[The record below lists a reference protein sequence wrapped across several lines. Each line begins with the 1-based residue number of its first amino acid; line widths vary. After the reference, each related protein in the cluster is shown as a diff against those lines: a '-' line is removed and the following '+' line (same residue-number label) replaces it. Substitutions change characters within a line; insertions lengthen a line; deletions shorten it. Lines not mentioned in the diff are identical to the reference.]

1 MHKLTLY
8 LCLSINYRSFNS
20 VIMKRKLLTQPIH
33 WLYRGIFL
41 YMFLFIPILL
51 TAQQSSLDFCATEDI
66 ITDNSIYSFSDNISD
81 LNNFPERTFNVYF
94 WELRESDGDSRVK
107 LQDEDFIRNI
117 NNLNQEFA
125 NSKICFNL
133 KGHDVILSD
142 EYHLHNPVRLNDII
156 NYAKSKGKY
165 MENAINV
172 YVFFP
177 TRGSGVKTENGLGV
191 GKFQFKDNARSG
203 ILVHEVG
210 HFLGLE
216 HTFRGWIS
224 DDCENPI
231 NHQYGDY
238 LEYNAEYRGDYVVDT
253 NPVPNFYEEQVEYGI
268 KALSRAGFNSSEVK
282 ELLSNENGF
291 SVHSRALE
299 IKRNLL
305 NYGFTQ
311 EEVNH
316 LEYNKY
322 VPNAYIDVNTCEYI
336 GVPRQNSRMFK
347 NCNSIPFITMV
358 TQNDVRNF
366 MGYVA
371 DECYGFLSVGQSIRI
386 HEQIELA
393 INQNCPNYPDNPYY
407 HPSEYEITWCANI
420 VNALSSYDLYIKNSE
435 VDIGLEPDNNSEHYL
450 WESPDIWVRNQND
463 GLTNQEHQ
471 NPVYKTNSP
480 NYVYV
485 KVTNRS
491 CSDYDGSDA
500 ELELTWSKTNIMG
513 SASILMRN
521 HIDDTGHFDNIINEI
536 SIPAIPAGESTILTF
551 EWYPPNPDAFS
562 IMPDQSYLW
571 SYSLF
576 TKINSPSDSLFN
588 TSAFNFAYNNNNISA
603 LNVDIVRLTISPQEH
618 IPGGAIAIGNYMFDT
633 TKVFN
638 FEFKNIEENIDE
650 TLWEEAEII
659 VSMDEVSWNKWKN
672 GGYQS
677 DNIEIFN
684 EENKQVIIT
693 DNNAVLKNMSFEA
706 GEWSI
711 IHVGFNFLTQEVM
724 HDDFY
729 YHVFQVDVETAETM
743 GSKAFKIARTPRDL
757 FKAEATYT
765 WSDTK
770 NAYVLKADAINEN
783 AIYNWYDED
792 GELVFSSPEVILPV
806 DASDKYKLEVIS
818 ENDRYKDYDEIDV
831 KNLYGITSIS
841 PNPSSDFVKITYRIP
856 NTNNEKTSIKITPL
870 NGIGAKTYS
879 TNKDNISVDV
889 SSYTTG
895 IYIVSL
901 IYEDAIIDTKNLIIK

>member
-1 MHKLTLY
+1 M
-8 LCLSINYRSFNS
+8 
-20 VIMKRKLLTQPIH
+20 
-33 WLYRGIFL
+33 
-41 YMFLFIPILL
+41 
-51 TAQQSSLDFCATEDI
+51 
-66 ITDNSIYSFSDNISD
+66 
-81 LNNFPERTFNVYF
+81 
-94 WELRESDGDSRVK
+94 
-107 LQDEDFIRNI
+107 
-117 NNLNQEFA
+117 
-125 NSKICFNL
+125 
-133 KGHDVILSD
+133 
-142 EYHLHNPVRLNDII
+142 
-156 NYAKSKGKY
+156 
-165 MENAINV
+165 
-172 YVFFP
+172 
-177 TRGSGVKTENGLGV
+177 
-191 GKFQFKDNARSG
+191 
-203 ILVHEVG
+203 HEVG
-210 HFLGLE
+210 HFLGLT
-216 HTFRGWIS
+216 HTFSGWTGS
-224 DDCENPI
+224 NCEHQNRDDADTT
-231 NHQYGDY
+231 GDF
-238 LEYNAEYRGDYVVDT
+238 VVDT
-253 NPVPNFYEEQVEYGI
+253 NPVPDFTQEQFAYGR
-268 KALSRAGFNSSEVK
+268 KALATIGITSTTDSSNI
-282 ELLSNENGF
+282 LNNENGF
-291 SVHSRALE
+291 SNHPRVNE
-299 IKRNLL
+299 IENALL

-311 EEVNH
+311 SEVNH
-316 LEYNKY
+316 LKNNKY

-336 GVPRQNSRMFK
+336 GAPRPNSTMFK
-347 NCNSIPFITMV
+347 NCEGIPFNTMV

-371 DECYGFLSVGQSIRI
+371 DACYGYLSVGQSIRM
-386 HEQIELA
+386 HEKIEEA
-393 INQNCPNYPDNPYY
+393 IYNSNNRN
-407 HPSEYEITWCANI
+407 TI
-420 VNALSSYDLYIKNSE
+420 VSALNDYDLYIRNSE
-435 VDIGLEPDNNSEHYL
+435 EDIGLEPDVNSEHYL

-471 NPVYKTNSP
+471 NPVYKTTSP

-485 KVTNRS
+485 KVTNRG

-521 HIDDTGHFDNIINEI
+521 HIDDTGHFDNIIDEI
-536 SIPAIPAGESTILTF
+536 SIPAIPARESTILTF

-711 IHVGFNFLTQEVM
+711 IHVGFNFLTQEVI

-841 PNPSSDFVKITYRIP
+841 PNPSSDLVKITYRIP
-856 NTNNEKTSIKITPL
+856 NTNNEKSSIKITPL
-870 NGIGAKTYS
+870 SGIGAKTYS
-879 TNKDNISVDV
+879 TKKDNISVDV